1 MAQNEVKQSG
11 RNYNEQ
17 EYSLRK
23 NNAYRLDCHANRLA
37 RNDGT
42 RLREGGADC
51 REAII
56 LLTITREVIPLESKT
71 NSPRFGLFGGAR
83 RQRRYSSSLCHRKYH
98 RIRWY
103 FLLLYTMYL
112 SRQSHAYLP
121 IIKKLSDKYVSSG

>member
-42 RLREGGADC
+42 RLRVANNNCMGVCPIRSANVRC
-51 REAII
+51 R
-56 LLTITREVIPLESKT
+56 
-71 NSPRFGLFGGAR
+71 
-83 RQRRYSSSLCHRKYH
+83 
-98 RIRWY
+98 
-103 FLLLYTMYL
+103 
-112 SRQSHAYLP
+112 
-121 IIKKLSDKYVSSG
+121 

>member
-42 RLREGGADC
+42 RLRVANNNCMGIC
-51 REAII
+51 LII
-56 LLTITREVIPLESKT
+56 YCPKM
-71 NSPRFGLFGGAR
+71 
-83 RQRRYSSSLCHRKYH
+83 KYH
-98 RIRWY
+98 PLCGW
-103 FLLLYTMYL
+103 
-112 SRQSHAYLP
+112 
-121 IIKKLSDKYVSSG
+121 IIIAF

>member
-42 RLREGGADC
+42 RFHLWSARGKDE
-51 REAII
+51 R
-56 LLTITREVIPLESKT
+56 KT
-71 NSPRFGLFGGAR
+71 AVNF
-83 RQRRYSSSLCHRKYH
+83 
-98 RIRWY
+98 RI
-103 FLLLYTMYL
+103 
-112 SRQSHAYLP
+112 
-121 IIKKLSDKYVSSG
+121 K